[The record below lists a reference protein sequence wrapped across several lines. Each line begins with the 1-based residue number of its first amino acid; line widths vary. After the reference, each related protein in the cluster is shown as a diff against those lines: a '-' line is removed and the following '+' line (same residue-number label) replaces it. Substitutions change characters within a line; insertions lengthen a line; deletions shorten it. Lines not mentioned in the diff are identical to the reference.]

1 MDRTGDILFR
11 IFTFTGGNADHFR
24 PLEGEA
30 GDHEDTQHSRE
41 AADEGRFI
49 DSPVDEARR
58 RFGTEAQDE
67 QRPGKQEDQDRQDLD
82 AGEDKF
88 TFAVG
93 SGRQVVE
100 GEQDDQEQAAP
111 EGCRY
116 VREPVLHDESA
127 GDEFGGNRNGP
138 VEPVVPAR
146 AKPKDLS
153 T

>member
-111 EGCRY
+111 EAAGTSGNQYFMMRA
-116 VREPVLHDESA
+116 PATSSA
-127 GDEFGGNRNGP
+127 ATVMAQLNQ
-138 VEPVVPAR
+138 
-146 AKPKDLS
+146 
-153 T
+153 